1 MLGRYKW
8 FDKSIKN
15 ELKEKADMTLYF
27 TGATLVFGLLLNA
40 FLKDD
45 TTPKT
50 HIASWAVLAIAT
62 VLWPLTL
69 PFIIR
74 KRLQKEAPLELDY
87 LN

>member
-1 MLGRYKW
+1 
-8 FDKSIKN
+8 
-15 ELKEKADMTLYF
+15 MTLYF

-50 HIASWAVLAIAT
+50 HIASWVVLAIAT
-62 VLWPLTL
+62 VFWPLTL
-69 PFIIR
+69 PSMIR

>member
-1 MLGRYKW
+1 LGRYKW

-15 ELKEKADMTLYF
+15 ERKEKAVMTLYF

-50 HIASWAVLAIAT
+50 HIASWVVLAIAT
-62 VLWPLTL
+62 VFWPLTL
-69 PFIIR
+69 PFMIR
-74 KRLQKEAPLELDY
+74 KRLQKEAPLELDF
-87 LN
+87 N